1 MITEYEIV
9 TSTYIIPLKTTS
21 LKTTPLKYQYLH
33 EEEII
38 KRVKF
43 NEHVQYYIYEYQ
55 PLTAYKTIKY
65 CIQKISRVLKSIV

>member
-1 MITEYEIV
+1 MITEYKIV
-9 TSTYIIPLKTTS
+9 TSTYIIPLKTT
-21 LKTTPLKYQYLH
+21 PLKYQCLH
-33 EEEII
+33 EEDII

-65 CIQKISRVLKSIV
+65 CIRKISRVLKSIV